1 MDLID
6 IVLVMSVNP
15 GFGGQ
20 GFLTSQLPKISQLR
34 RMIDAAD
41 HPITLAVD
49 GGITAATAP
58 AVLRA
63 GADTLIA
70 GTAVFRAPDYA
81 AAIDSLRQG
90 RHGS

>member
-1 MDLID
+1 
-6 IVLVMSVNP
+6 VNP

-20 GFLTSQLPKISQLR
+20 SFLPSVLPKIAQLR

-41 HPITLAVD
+41 HKIALAVD

-58 AVLRA
+58 AVIGA

-70 GTAVFRAPDYA
+70 GTSVFRAPNYA
-81 AAIDSLRQG
+81 QAITELRAGPLNQPSPRG
-90 RHGS
+90 GP